1 MGGDCL
7 NNGCVPSKSFLKSC
21 SIAHQIKTASE
32 YGIKVKGEIEIDF
45 GAIKSSL
52 YYSSY
57 LILSIKSSYHTANV
71 LFEKYAYFIQIS
83 GYWLMKIE
91 FASFSISSVIFN
103 EPFRP
108 ASKSSNVYLIV
119 SVRMFILSHS
129 YRHTT
134 TNGDLSFAFVLR
146 SIIPKK
152 GGRI

>member
-1 MGGDCL
+1 L
-7 NNGCVPSKSFLKSC
+7 ITSVFSTISSRAKPSLLAVTCIIAVIYDIGLKRPL
-21 SIAHQIKTASE
+21 IQ
-32 YGIKVKGEIEIDF
+32 IDF

-52 YYSSY
+52 YYSSC
-57 LILSIKSSYHTANV
+57 LILSIKSSYHIANV

-146 SIIPKK
+146 SIILKK